1 MASEPTAATPSP
13 GSTIRRVTRNWLGHE
28 AERDHRERMQRAVDN
43 AVGELEAALERLRP
57 ILQNAKD
64 GFENPPKHD
73 DPSLN
78 AYRRE
83 GLASGCRVG
92 LEVIEEALRDAK

>member
-1 MASEPTAATPSP
+1 VNADRTPSAAR
-13 GSTIRRVTRNWLGHE
+13 I
-28 AERDHRERMQRAVDN
+28 A
-43 AVGELEAALERLRP
+43 ELEAALERLRP

-64 GFENPPKHD
+64 GFGNPPSYD

-92 LEVIEEALRDAK
+92 LEVIEAVLRGA